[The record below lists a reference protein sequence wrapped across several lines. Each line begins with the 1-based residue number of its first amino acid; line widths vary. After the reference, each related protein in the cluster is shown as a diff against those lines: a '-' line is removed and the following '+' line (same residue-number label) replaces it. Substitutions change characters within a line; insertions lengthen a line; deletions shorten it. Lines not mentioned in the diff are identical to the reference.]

1 MIKKFINIV
10 IFFFSIQSTELIAK
24 IENKIV
30 LKVENEIITNFEI
43 KNKILSLLMI
53 SGQDITQDN
62 INKYKKEVLNL
73 LIDNKLKKIE
83 VSKYNIKKN
92 ENKVNAYLKTITS
105 DPLILKKQFSENNL
119 DFQLYLDEITIE
131 FMWQDLIYKLYS
143 KKIDISKN
151 TIENEITEY
160 VNNTSSIEEFRIS
173 EFEILF
179 ENKEELEKKIFEIKN
194 EIKEIGFE
202 EIALKYN
209 NDFSSPADS
218 DLGWIN
224 SKSLAPEINKVLNEV
239 QIGEITEP
247 VIKQNSVIFLKLTDK
262 RTSKKENIDMD
273 KLKKSF
279 INKKKNEQFD
289 LYSKSHLSKL
299 RNNSLIEYK

>member
-1 MIKKFINIV
+1 MIKKLLKIIV
-10 IFFFSIQSTELIAK
+10 FFFTINSIDLYAN

-53 SGQDITQDN
+53 SGQEITQDN
-62 INKYKKEVLNL
+62 INKYKKDVLNL

-92 ENKVNAYLKTITS
+92 ENKVNAYLNTIST
-105 DPLILKKQFSENNL
+105 DQLTLKKKFFENNL
-119 DFQLYLDEITIE
+119 DFQLYLSEITTE

-143 KKIDISKN
+143 KKIDINRN
-151 TIENEITEY
+151 TVENEISEY
-160 VNNTSSIEEFRIS
+160 IESASLIEEFRIS
-173 EFEILF
+173 EVEALF
-179 ENKEELEKKIFEIKN
+179 ENREDLEEKILEIKN
-194 EIKEIGFE
+194 EIKAIGFE
-202 EIALKYN
+202 KAALKYSN
-209 NDFSSPADS
+209 NYNKTSDS

-224 SKSLAPEINKVLNEV
+224 SNSLTPEINKVLNKIK
-239 QIGEITEP
+239 IGEISEP
-247 VIKQNSVIFLKLTDK
+247 IIKQNSIIFLKLTDK
-262 RTSKKENIDMD
+262 RASKKENIDMG
-273 KLKKSF
+273 KLKESL
-279 INKKKNEQFD
+279 INKKTNEQFD